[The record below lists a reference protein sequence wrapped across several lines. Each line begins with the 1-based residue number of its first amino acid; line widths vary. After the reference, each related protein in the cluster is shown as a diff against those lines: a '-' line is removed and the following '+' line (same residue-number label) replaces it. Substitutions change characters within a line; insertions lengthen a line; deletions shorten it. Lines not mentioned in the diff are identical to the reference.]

1 MQTEPLLKEVMT
13 HVAGLGYR
21 TGIVTSG
28 VRDMGVIH
36 TTKAYSND
44 CGIYDPILSLVLQG
58 HKEAHYGNRSVAY
71 GAGDLLIIGQSMPVL
86 SSVIAASPDTPY
98 VAIVLRIDMD
108 VLRSLYGDIDPSD
121 WQGDLA
127 HGLESGIADAEVV
140 DAITRL
146 FRLGR
151 DPLEE
156 RALGASA
163 TREVYFRV
171 LRSRHAGGLRQ
182 LLNLDSKG
190 SRIAK
195 AIAHIRKEYRR
206 PIKASDLA
214 SIAGM
219 SASVFYENFKQAT
232 ASSPLQY
239 QKDLRLLEAHQ
250 MLQHAQAP
258 ISTIAMQV
266 GYESPAQ
273 FSREFSRKFGGPPKT
288 FVGAQQQTP

>member
-1 MQTEPLLKEVMT
+1 MQTQQLLNEVMT
-13 HVAGLGYR
+13 HVEGAGFP
-21 TGIVTSG
+21 TGIVSTG
-28 VRDMGVIH
+28 VRNMGIIH
-36 TTKAYSND
+36 TKQAATKD
-44 CGIYDPILSLVLQG
+44 CAIYDPILSLVLQG
-58 HKEAHYGNRSVAY
+58 HKEAHYGSRSVAY
-71 GAGDLLIIGQSMPVL
+71 GAGDLLIVGQSMPIL
-86 SSVIAASPDTPY
+86 SSIIDASPDTPF
-98 VAIVLRIDMD
+98 VAIALLIDMD

-121 WQGDLA
+121 WQGDMT
-127 HGLESGIADAEVV
+127 HGLEAGIAEAEVV
-140 DAITRL
+140 DAMARL

-151 DPLEE
+151 DPVEE
-156 RALGASA
+156 RALGPSVM
-163 TREVYFRV
+163 REVYFRV

-195 AIAHIRKEYRR
+195 AIAHIRKEYRS

-239 QKDLRLLEAHQ
+239 QKDLRLLDAHQ
-250 MLQHAQAP
+250 MLQHGQAP

-273 FSREFSRKFGGPPKT
+273 FSREFSRKFGSPPKA
-288 FVGAQQQTP
+288 FVGGQPSS